1 MSSGGYIQLQLF
13 GAENAVLNSNPEI
26 TFFRQVAKKSV
37 AFSQDAIELAWS
49 GVSDFNRRCTCTLG
63 KSGDLVTETFVEIR
77 LPDLL
82 QYHEPLP
89 NQSDQTPL
97 IYDARFTG
105 DGTTAIIRC
114 LRTLGSTTDSFT
126 VTLTSTTD
134 PGTIVTKTVTGETGN
149 QVSIDVDGLDVLH
162 EYDVVV
168 QDGDGFVSPS
178 KEVIALGWQNSIG
191 HVIPESI
198 ELECGGARL
207 DYHTSEFLEIM
218 SLLTTPEEKKEG
230 IDKMVGR
237 FPYPYNVRTDG
248 IRGERTLLVPLR
260 FFFNTPSMA
269 LPLLALT
276 YHDVKFNFTIRPFK
290 ECIRSTRRA
299 VTTLVDDNN
308 QPITFKSIRVFSNY
322 IYLDT
327 DQRRKYI
334 TNANEQLV
342 TCMQYLGPVLIESD
356 VPAGEN
362 IIKKIPID
370 FSHPV
375 KELLFVYVPL
385 ESYNGD
391 STTLDW
397 FDFGQHH
404 VDDDFFTELKIQI
417 NGNDRCAYRT
427 GEFYKLQ
434 QVYSHHTRVPDR
446 NIFCYSFAL
455 YPELPSGSGTCNY
468 SRIQTS
474 HIVAKLRS
482 GTKQGRIMVFATS
495 FNLFKVANGLG
506 GLAFAGN

>member
-1 MSSGGYIQLQLF
+1 MSSGGYIQLQLW
-13 GAENAVLNSNPEI
+13 GSENAVLNSNPEI
-26 TFFRQVAKKSV
+26 TYFRQVAKKSV

-63 KSGDLVTETFVEIR
+63 KSGDLVTETFVEIV

-82 QYHEPLP
+82 NYHEPMP

-97 IYDARFTG
+97 VYDARYTG

-114 LRTLGSTTDSFT
+114 LRVLGSTTGNFT
-126 VTLTSTTD
+126 ATLTSTTD
-134 PGTIVTKTVTGETGN
+134 PGVTVTKAVTGQTGN
-149 QVSIDVDGLDVLH
+149 TVEILVDGLDLQH

-168 QDGDGFVSPS
+168 QDGDGLSSPS
-178 KEVIALGWQNSIG
+178 KEVIALGWQNSVG

-207 DYHTSEFLEIM
+207 DFHTGEFMEIM
-218 SLLTTPEEKKEG
+218 SLLSTPEEKKEG
-230 IDKMVGR
+230 LDKMVGR
-237 FPYPYNVRTDG
+237 FPYPYNVRADG

-290 ECIRSTRRA
+290 ECIKTTRRA

-308 QPITFKSIRVFSNY
+308 QPITFKSLRVFANY

-327 DQRRKYI
+327 EQRRKYI

-356 VPAGEN
+356 VPEGEN
-362 IIKKIPID
+362 RIMKIPVD

-385 ESYNGD
+385 DSYNGD
-391 STTLDW
+391 SLSLDW
-397 FDFGQHH
+397 FDFGQHY
-404 VDDDFFTELKIQI
+404 VDEDFFTELKLQI

-427 GEFYKLQ
+427 PEFFKLQ

-455 YPELPSGSGTCNY
+455 FPELPSGSGTCNY

-474 HIVAKLRS
+474 HIVAKLRP
-482 GTKQGRIMVFATS
+482 GTKQGKIMVFATS